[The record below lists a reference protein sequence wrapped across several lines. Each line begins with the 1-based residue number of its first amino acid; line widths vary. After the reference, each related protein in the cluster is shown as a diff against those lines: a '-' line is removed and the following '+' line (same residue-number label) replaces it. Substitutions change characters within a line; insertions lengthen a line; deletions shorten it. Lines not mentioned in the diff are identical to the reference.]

1 MIDFLKLREN
11 LNSSFYPLL
20 IIKGKDEWV
29 KSRAISY
36 IIDSMDIEYSDMNIH
51 HVEGGN
57 VDDLMMICNTLPF
70 FSNQKVVI
78 VNNLQCGQG
87 DDLLRTASMLNKYI
101 SSSDNS
107 CCLVMYMDSDNMLLG
122 KVSGEVVNCDKLSD
136 KDVVKW
142 IIAIAKK
149 NDRTI
154 ETSTANK
161 ISQYCL
167 ADMGRVSSELDKLCV
182 HATDS
187 IDDSMVELLVIKDT
201 EYMVFDLSKVIANK
215 NTALALDMLSQLMR
229 QGNDARKLF
238 PMLYNYYRRMYYI
251 RISKCDK
258 DTLAT
263 QLGVKVGAIGF
274 AKDVANKY
282 KPRQLLSALALFAE
296 ADIKLKS
303 FANELDTMQ
312 LLVLQ
317 LVAL

>member
-36 IIDSMDIEYSDMNIH
+36 IIDSLDIEYADMNIH
-51 HVEGGN
+51 HVEGGS

-78 VNNLQCGQG
+78 VHHLEYGQGNNLT
-87 DDLLRTASMLNKYI
+87 RTVSMLNKYI
-101 SSSDNS
+101 ADSDNS
-107 CCLVMYMDSDNMLLG
+107 CCLVMYIDSDNKCLD
-122 KVSGEVVNCDKLSD
+122 KVSGQVINCNKLSD
-136 KDVVKW
+136 RDVANW
-142 IIAIAKK
+142 IIATAKK
-149 NDRTI
+149 NNRTI
-154 ETSTANK
+154 DGSTANM

-167 ADMGRVSSELDKLCV
+167 SDMGRVASELDKLCV
-182 HATDS
+182 HSTGM
-187 IDDSMVELLVIKDT
+187 IDASMVELLVTKDA
-201 EYMVFDLSKVIANK
+201 EYLVFDLSKVIANK

-282 KPRQLLSALALFAE
+282 KPRQLLGALALFAE
-296 ADIKLKS
+296 ADNKLKN